1 MGFKQWLEMMGSVG
15 AIVSCKDLNNPNFQ
29 IQGALS
35 DMKCRK
41 KEKTLRMRFG
51 GVKSITHTLKE
62 VGL

>member
-15 AIVSCKDLNNPNFQ
+15 AIVSCRDLKNPNFQ

-41 KEKTLRMRFG
+41 KEKTLKMRFG
-51 GVKSITHTLKE
+51 GRK
-62 VGL
+62 